1 MFIPAF
7 SVLAAAEG
15 GQESLPATFGVS
27 WPAFLAQVLAFGI
40 VLYVL
45 KTYAFQPIIDV
56 LEERRRRIA
65 EGQANA
71 EKIKAQLAESEAKYR
86 EILDQ
91 ANTQGQKLINEARQS
106 SESLAQRRS
115 QEAVTEAERIVARAR
130 EATTLEHD
138 RVLSEVKRELGRL
151 VIETTSKVTG
161 KVLTSEDQQRLG
173 EETTRQI
180 A

>member
-1 MFIPAF
+1 MTF
-7 SVLAAAEG
+7 SLLAAD
-15 GQESLPATFGVS
+15 ESIPQIFGLN
-27 WPAFLAQVLAFGI
+27 WPAFIAQVLAFSI

-45 KTYAFQPIIDV
+45 KTYAFGPIVNV

-71 EKIKAQLAESEAKYR
+71 DKIKQQLAESEVRYR
-86 EILDQ
+86 EMLDNANAQ
-91 ANTQGQKLINEARQS
+91 AQQRIEEARRS
-106 SESLAQRRS
+106 SDALAARRA
-115 QEAVTEAERIVARAR
+115 QDATTEAERIIARAR

-161 KVLTSEDQQRLG
+161 KILTSEDQQRLG
-173 EETTRQI
+173 DETVRQLG
-180 A
+180 

>member
-1 MFIPAF
+1 MHLPALNL
-7 SVLAAAEG
+7 LAAE
-15 GQESLPATFGVS
+15 ESIPQIFGLN
-27 WPAFLAQVLAFGI
+27 WPAFIAQTAAFLI
-40 VLYVL
+40 VFYVL

-86 EILDQ
+86 EMLDQ
-91 ANTQGQKLINEARQS
+91 AQAQGQKLINEARQS
-106 SESLAQRRS
+106 SDALAQRRS
-115 QEAVTEAERIVARAR
+115 QEAVTEAERIIARAR

-161 KVLTSEDQQRLG
+161 KVLTPEDQQRL
-173 EETTRQI
+173 EQEANQQI

>member
-1 MFIPAF
+1 MYFPAPSFLAESESIP
-7 SVLAAAEG
+7 
-15 GQESLPATFGVS
+15 QIFGLN
-27 WPAFLAQVLAFGI
+27 WPAFIAQTLAFLI
-40 VLYVL
+40 VLFIL

-65 EGQANA
+65 EGQSNA
-71 EKIKAQLAESEAKYR
+71 ERIKAQLAESEAKHR
-86 EILDQ
+86 EMLDQ
-91 ANTQGQKLINEARQS
+91 ANVQAQKLINEARQS
-106 SESLAQRRS
+106 SDALASRRS
-115 QEAVTEAERIVARAR
+115 QEAVTEAERIIARAR

-161 KVLTSEDQQRLG
+161 KVLTAEDQQRLG

>member
-1 MFIPAF
+1 MLIPVCPF
-7 SVLAAAEG
+7 LAAE
-15 GQESLPATFGVS
+15 ESIPQIFGLN
-27 WPAFLAQVLAFGI
+27 WAGFIAQVITFSI
-40 VLYVL
+40 VAYVL

-71 EKIKAQLAESEAKYR
+71 DKIKQQLADSEVKYR
-86 EILDQ
+86 ELLDQ
-91 ANTQGQKLINEARQS
+91 ANAQSAKLIAEARTS
-106 SESLAQRRS
+106 SDALAARRA
-115 QEAVTEAERIVARAR
+115 QEAVTESERIIARAR

-161 KVLTSEDQQRLG
+161 KVLTPEDQQRLG

-180 A
+180 V

>member
-1 MFIPAF
+1 MLIPVF
-7 SVLAAAEG
+7 PILAAEEG
-15 GQESLPATFGVS
+15 QQSLAQTFGVS
-27 WPAFLAQVLAFGI
+27 WPAFLAQVFAFCI
-40 VLYVL
+40 VLWVL

-86 EILDQ
+86 EMLDQ
-91 ANTQGQKLINEARQS
+91 AQAQGQKLINEARQS
-106 SESLAQRRS
+106 SDALAQRRS
-115 QEAVTEAERIVARAR
+115 QEAVTEAERIIARAR

-161 KVLTSEDQQRLG
+161 KVLTSEDQRRL
-173 EETTRQI
+173 EQEANQQI

>member
-1 MFIPAF
+1 MPFPL
-7 SVLAAAEG
+7 LAAT
-15 GQESLPATFGVS
+15 ESIPQIFGLN
-27 WPAFLAQVLAFGI
+27 WPAFIAQVLAFSI

-45 KTYAFQPIIDV
+45 KTYAFGPIVNV

-71 EKIKAQLAESEAKYR
+71 DKIKQQLAESEVRYR
-86 EILDQ
+86 KMLDKANAQ
-91 ANTQGQKLINEARQS
+91 AQKLIEDARS
-106 SESLAQRRS
+106 SSDALAARRATDATT
-115 QEAVTEAERIVARAR
+115 EAVRIIARAR

-151 VIETTSKVTG
+151 VIETTAKVTG

-173 EETTRQI
+173 DETVRQLG
-180 A
+180 

>member
-1 MFIPAF
+1 MHLPALTL
-7 SVLAAAEG
+7 LAAE
-15 GQESLPATFGVS
+15 ESIPQIFGLN
-27 WPAFLAQVLAFGI
+27 WPAFFAQTGAFLI
-40 VLYVL
+40 VFYIL
-45 KTYAFQPIIDV
+45 KAYAFQPIIDV

-71 EKIKAQLAESEAKYR
+71 EKIKAQLAESEAKHR
-86 EILDQ
+86 EMIDQ
-91 ANTQGQKLINEARQS
+91 AQAQAQKLINEARQS
-106 SESLAQRRS
+106 SDSLAQRRA
-115 QEAVTEAERIVARAR
+115 QEAVTEAERIIARAR

-161 KVLTSEDQQRLG
+161 KVLTPDDQRRL
-173 EETTRQI
+173 EQEANQQI

>member
-1 MFIPAF
+1 MQVPASLFLAADESIPQIFGLNWPGFIAQVIAF
-7 SVLAAAEG
+7 S
-15 GQESLPATFGVS
+15 
-27 WPAFLAQVLAFGI
+27 I

-45 KTYAFQPIIDV
+45 KTFAFGPIINV

-91 ANTQGQKLINEARQS
+91 ANAQSQKLISEARTS
-106 SESLAQRRS
+106 SDALASRRA
-115 QEAVTEAERIVARAR
+115 QEAVTEAERIIARAR

-161 KVLTSEDQQRLG
+161 KVLTQEDQDRIG

>member
-1 MFIPAF
+1 MHLLALPFLAESESIP
-7 SVLAAAEG
+7 
-15 GQESLPATFGVS
+15 QIFGLS
-27 WPAFLAQVLAFGI
+27 WPAFIAQCLAFGV
-40 VLYVL
+40 VLFVL

-56 LEERRRRIA
+56 LEERRKRIA
-65 EGQANA
+65 EGQSNA
-71 EKIKAQLAESEAKYR
+71 EKIKAQLAESEAKHR
-86 EILDQ
+86 EMLDQ
-91 ANTQGQKLINEARQS
+91 ANVQAQKLINEARQS
-106 SESLAQRRS
+106 SDALAARRS
-115 QEAVTEAERIVARAR
+115 QEAVTEAERIIARAR

-161 KVLTSEDQQRLG
+161 KVLTPEDQQRLG